1 MAYDN
6 GNRHVGRDFTPPD
19 IEGKVTGAAKY
30 SEDFRA
36 EGMVF
41 AKLLTSPMP
50 HAKVRSIDTSKA
62 AKMDGHSILDGNLQ
76 SLVITVRLIVP
87 FLQIL
92 MRT

>member
-36 EGMVF
+36 EGMV
-41 AKLLTSPMP
+41 S
-50 HAKVRSIDTSKA
+50 RSC
-62 AKMDGHSILDGNLQ
+62 
-76 SLVITVRLIVP
+76 
-87 FLQIL
+87 
-92 MRT
+92 